1 MAVITISRQFGSRGD
16 EVATRVCEMLG
27 YNYFHK
33 GLMAHLA
40 AEIGLSENQVVD
52 LSEDNYTLR
61 SFLARLLDRRSPRVV
76 AQVGTWREE
85 PNGARVKEVIK
96 LDEDQ
101 SIMLVQTA
109 IQEAHQYGNF
119 VIVGRGGQAILKE
132 KPDVLHVRIE
142 APLEVRVERVHKEKN
157 VGLEKAKTL
166 VAERDQAAADYLR
179 RFYDVDWANPLL
191 YHLVLNTGKWDIE
204 AAAHLIANA
213 VTQLAPTAV
222 ATV

>member
-1 MAVITISRQFGSRGD
+1 
-16 EVATRVCEMLG
+16 MLG